1 MPQNS
6 EVLERASSLRVL
18 GPRDMDLD
26 TETENV
32 LPPDVWHGVL
42 WYLGAE
48 VVGGCGC
55 RVACELKEYMGSLP
69 AQRTWTVSS
78 LCSLFSRRN

>member
-48 VVGGCGC
+48 VVGGCGFWG
-55 RVACELKEYMGSLP
+55 ASEFKEYILGSLP
-69 AQRTWTVSS
+69 AQRTWTQEN
-78 LCSLFSRRN
+78 LATFLY

>member
-55 RVACELKEYMGSLP
+55 RGASEFKEIPGLITRSEDLDCFISLLSFFK
-69 AQRTWTVSS
+69 V
-78 LCSLFSRRN
+78 